1 MTYYYRKP
9 IAKEKKSKTRGRV
22 AGKSIPHADHHNK
35 NENGFDSWV
44 LPLTRKSSKNV
55 SGSVAVASSTTI
67 ALFWE

>member
-1 MTYYYRKP
+1 MPNYYRKP

-22 AGKSIPHADHHNK
+22 AGKSIPHADHHK

>member
-22 AGKSIPHADHHNK
+22 AGKSIPHADQHK

-55 SGSVAVASSTTI
+55 SGSVAVASSTTNV
-67 ALFWE
+67 LFWE

>member
-22 AGKSIPHADHHNK
+22 AGKSIPHADHHK
-35 NENGFDSWV
+35 NENGFGSWV
-44 LPLTRKSSKNV
+44 LIPLTRKSSKNV